1 VLWAMTRAFER
12 AQLTPPPGAQVRRL
26 VGLSLPV
33 AIRELAPEAEPALQR
48 DLTEFY
54 KSSFRAR
61 REEGLLAENDNFDGV
76 NSQVTIDV
84 TAGATYF
91 ILAVPVSTSQTG
103 SYTVSVNVLSDDHP
117 DFGEWDDATEI
128 ALDART
134 GIGSAVFLDGELM
147 PNTEFGHL
155 VVPHGKHSFEKA
167 EHLAADSARKRDDLS
182 WGEWADRFNDVLDYY
197 YSVTWPDHI
206 IVGGGVAKKGEKFL
220 EYLRPPCAV
229 SLAKLQNRA
238 GIIGAALAAESRL
251 GQD

>member
-1 VLWAMTRAFER
+1 MTILGIDIGGSGIKAAVVDTRTGEWLTER
-12 AQLTPPPGAQVRRL
+12 YRVDTPQPAKHDAIMEALRGIDEHFGWQGPSGCGFPGVIIEQEIKTAANLHPSL
-26 VGLSLPV
+26 VGKRLGC
-33 AIRELAPEAEPALQR
+33 ELEVFFGEPARLIN
-48 DLTEFY
+48 D
-54 KSSFRAR
+54 ADAA
-61 REEGLLAENDNFDGV
+61 GLAEMRFGHGKDMGGV
-76 NSQVTIDV
+76 VLFLTI
-84 TAGATYF
+84 G
-91 ILAVPVSTSQTG
+91 
-103 SYTVSVNVLSDDHP
+103 
-117 DFGEWDDATEI
+117 
-128 ALDART
+128 T